1 MCGHFG
7 IIYKGLNG
15 MFQKHV
21 NMFKEGLYVDALRG
35 DDATGVCMV
44 DNDGSATIVKAAQEA
59 SWFMLADDFNK
70 LTTRAIKSGKVLMGH
85 NRKATI
91 GHSGDSNNSHPFIV
105 NDDMVFFHNGS
116 LYNWHKWGYNTDVD
130 SESLGQHIYNSKD
143 LGEAL
148 SDVSGAYAVAWYDA
162 TKEQVNI
169 VRNSERPMFIAELS
183 DCYIYASDQFM
194 IALVASRANEKVKEF
209 KELPIDTL
217 CTFDLRKQFQDFKPE
232 YKELTVKKATPPTLM
247 RTGAGQGTGASANS
261 FRYPRG
267 KRQFKAWSKK
277 VIGETITVRAED
289 FTKIK
294 GSNGPCVWLDCSLID
309 EYDPNVAIHAFVNCE
324 EREAL
329 DKYYQRIID
338 ARIDYVSLENNGQIT
353 IYIDNLQVH
362 NENQACI

>member
-1 MCGHFG
+1 
-7 IIYKGLNG
+7 
-15 MFQKHV
+15 
-21 NMFKEGLYVDALRG
+21 
-35 DDATGVCMV
+35 
-44 DNDGSATIVKAAQEA
+44 
-59 SWFMLADDFNK
+59 
-70 LTTRAIKSGKVLMGH
+70 
-85 NRKATI
+85 
-91 GHSGDSNNSHPFIV
+91 
-105 NDDMVFFHNGS
+105 
-116 LYNWHKWGYNTDVD
+116 
-130 SESLGQHIYNSKD
+130 
-143 LGEAL
+143 
-148 SDVSGAYAVAWYDA
+148 
-162 TKEQVNI
+162 
-169 VRNSERPMFIAELS
+169 
-183 DCYIYASDQFM
+183 M

-232 YKELTVKKATPPTLM
+232 YKELTVKKATPPTLV
-247 RTGAGQGTGASANS
+247 RTGASANS

-309 EYDPNVAIHAFVNCE
+309 EYDPNVAIHAFVNCD

-338 ARIDYVSLENNGQIT
+338 ARIYYVALENDGRIT
-353 IYIDNLQVH
+353 VYIDNLEVH